1 MCSQNMQCIHRNSP
15 TQSLGVDFS
24 PTASREAVCAVGAFE
39 TAHEGGQGRDIRA
52 VVGEE
57 EAIEHSPQEQHD
69 HQYHE
74 HQW

>member
-1 MCSQNMQCIHRNSP
+1 MHSPQLTYTVPRRGLQSNGVQRSSVRSGCIR
-15 TQSLGVDFS
+15 D
-24 PTASREAVCAVGAFE
+24 
-39 TAHEGGQGRDIRA
+39 AHEGGQGRDIRA

-57 EAIEHSPQEQHD
+57 EAIEHSLQEQHD